1 MNDAPDA
8 SRSAALRSNA
18 SDALRSDAAAAPRRQ
33 FLLERI
39 IEASARNGFLV
50 IVLTVLGIGGGLWAL
65 NQTALDA
72 IPDLSDVQ
80 VIVYT
85 QWEGRS
91 PDLIE
96 DQITY
101 PISSRF
107 IAAPKV
113 KFVRGESMFGK
124 SFVYVIF
131 QDGTDIYWARSR
143 VMEYLSA
150 VRGMLPE
157 GVNPMIGPDATGVG
171 WVYEYALVDKTGK
184 HNLAE
189 LRSFQDWHLR
199 YALESVKGVS
209 EVAVVGGFVKQY
221 QVDLDPNKLLA
232 YGIPISEVVNKIRM
246 SNGDVGGKIFEVGST
261 EYYVRGRGYI
271 KSVADIEDIPLK
283 SAKGTPVFVK
293 NVGTVHLGSDLRR
306 GVAELNG
313 EGEVVGGIV
322 VMRYG
327 ENALRV
333 IDGIKRKLEE
343 IKSSLPEG
351 VEVVA
356 TYDRS
361 QLIKRSIAT
370 LREKLIEESIVVALV
385 CLVFL
390 WHIRSAL
397 VAIITLPIAI
407 LLSFLPMFQMQL
419 TSNIMSLGGIAI
431 AIGAM
436 VDSAIIMVENAHK
449 YLEHFRDENGRDP
462 TNAERIEVIINAA
475 KSVGRPLF
483 FALLVITASFI
494 PVFSLEAQE
503 GRLFKPLA
511 FTKTFSM
518 FFAALLGVTLVPV
531 LMIIFVRGRITPEK
545 TNPIN
550 RLLIWLYQPFV
561 HFVLRFRWLTI
572 LTALAIMAAT
582 IYPFNKLGKE
592 FMPPLNE
599 GDILYMP
606 TAVAGISVS
615 EATKILQIQDRMLRE
630 FPEVESV
637 FGKAG
642 ESETSTDPAPL
653 SMIETVVKLKPP
665 EQWRPG
671 MTWEKLLAE
680 MNEKIKTPGMANI
693 FWMPIQTRTEMLT
706 TGFRSILG
714 IKVFGPDLAKIQD
727 VGVQIEKALSDFPGT
742 RSVFAERTTGGYFL
756 DFTPDRKVAARYGLT
771 VGDVND
777 IVETAIG
784 GKTIAMTVEG
794 RERYPIS
801 VRYARDFRE
810 DLDALKRVL
819 VPVPMEG
826 PMSEAPSRGASGGQG
841 MNAPARSGSSAPA
854 LTQIPIS
861 MLADISYKTG
871 PPSIRNENGQL
882 VGFVFVDITGDDIQG
897 YVNAAAERIKERVQF
912 PPGYYI
918 QWAGQFE
925 YLKSAEERLKVVV
938 PFTLLIIFVLIYMNT
953 KSTVKTFI
961 VLLAVPFSL
970 VGAFWFLYLLHYNM
984 SVAVWVGLIA
994 LAGLDAETG
1003 VVMLLYLDH
1012 AWEKFRDAGR
1022 MNTMGDLQAAVIEG
1036 AVQRIRPKIMTIC
1049 AILFGLLPI
1058 MWSPTTQSGAD
1069 VMKRIAAPM
1078 IGGVVTSGILEL
1090 LIYPVIF
1097 LMWRRRHLPIT
1108 TRDSMN
1114 VTEAVVSGSGGTPT
1128 APSTPEVSAKRSGG
1142 RMVLLGAMIL
1152 VALGAGGYFAW
1163 QKFGPLRTG
1172 GPITG
1177 TAFAT
1182 QTVNG
1187 LTVTLIH
1194 PKGQLIYAE
1203 NDFLIEFR
1211 EVGGALVDVG
1221 TVTFVLDMN
1230 MPGMVMH
1237 NSATVKPTRT
1247 PGQYRA
1253 SLKPD
1258 MAGDWTAKV
1267 EYDGPHGKGSVSFS
1281 VAVSAYTSA
1290 KEAPAPPAKVGL
1302 NGAQRQAAQEIFD
1315 IANVISAS
1323 LAADKLNDFNQAVGR
1338 LPAVL
1343 PRLQAA
1349 FERHSW
1355 LPLIQKFAGAV
1366 APSEAKS
1373 LEDARKAFYPF
1384 TAGVVEFAKT
1394 ARQQAALFATLK
1406 IYKCPMAPKPGQTS
1420 FWIQLQGPLRNPFYG
1435 AEMLDCGS
1443 EVNP

>member
-1 MNDAPDA
+1 METSIQATSPQ
-8 SRSAALRSNA
+8 RT
-18 SDALRSDAAAAPRRQ
+18 P

-39 IEASARNGFLV
+39 IDASARNFFLV
-50 IVLTVLGIGGGLWAL
+50 FILVIFGIAGGIWAL
-65 NQTALDA
+65 SKTPLDA

-85 QWEGRS
+85 DWEGRS
-91 PDLIE
+91 PDLVE

-101 PISSRF
+101 PISTRF

-131 QDGTDIYWARSR
+131 EDGTDIYWARSR
-143 VMEYLSA
+143 VIEYLSA

-157 GVNPMIGPDATGVG
+157 GVNPVIGPDATGVG
-171 WVYEYALVDKTGK
+171 WVFEYALVDKTGK
-184 HNLAE
+184 NNLAD

-209 EVAVVGGFVKQY
+209 EVAPVGGFVKQY
-221 QVDLDPNKLLA
+221 QVDLDPNKLSA

-246 SNGDVGGKIFEVGST
+246 SNGDVGGKVFELGST
-261 EYYVRGRGYI
+261 EYYVRGRGYV
-271 KSVADIEDIPLK
+271 KSVADIENIPLK
-283 SAKGTPVFVK
+283 SQSGTPVYVK
-293 NVGTVHLGSDLRR
+293 NLGVVHLGPDLRR

-333 IDGIKRKLEE
+333 IDGIKKKLEE
-343 IKSSLPEG
+343 IRPSFPPG
-351 VEVVA
+351 VELVT

-361 QLIKRSIAT
+361 QLINRSIST

-407 LLSFLPMFQMQL
+407 LLSFIPMYWLGL

-449 YLEHFRDENGRDP
+449 FLEHFREEKGRDP
-462 TNAERIEVIINAA
+462 SNAERIEVIISAA

-483 FALLVITASFI
+483 FALLVITVSFI

-518 FFAALLGVTLVPV
+518 FFAALLGVSLVPV
-531 LMIIFVRGRITPEK
+531 LMLVFVRGKITSEAK
-545 TNPIN
+545 NPVN
-550 RLLIWLYQPFV
+550 RFLIWAYQPFV

-572 LTALAIMAAT
+572 ILALLVMAIT
-582 IYPFNKLGKE
+582 VYPFMKLGKE

-599 GDILYMP
+599 GDILFMP
-606 TAVAGISVS
+606 TAVPGMTVT
-615 EATKILQIQDRMLRE
+615 EATKVLQTQDRMLRE

-642 ESETSTDPAPL
+642 QSETSTDPAPL
-653 SMIETVVKLKPP
+653 SMFETVLRLKPP
-665 EQWRPG
+665 NEWRPG
-671 MTWEKLLAE
+671 MTWEKLIAQ

-706 TGFRSILG
+706 TGFRSVLG
-714 IKVFGPDLAKIQD
+714 IKVFGPDLAKIQEI
-727 VGVQIEKALSDFPGT
+727 GVQIEKALTDFPNT

-756 DFTPDRKVAARYGLT
+756 DFTPNRQTAARYGLT

-794 RERYPIS
+794 RERYPIN

-810 DLDALKRVL
+810 DMDALKRVL
-819 VPVPMEG
+819 VPLPMIQAET
-826 PMSEAPSRGASGGQG
+826 
-841 MNAPARSGSSAPA
+841 APAPGAMSARKRGDNRMGEA
-854 LTQIPIS
+854 TQLAHVPIS
-861 MLADISYKTG
+861 MLADIRFKTG
-871 PPSIRNENGQL
+871 APSIRNENGQL
-882 VGFVFVDITGDDIQG
+882 VGFVFVDITSDDIQG
-897 YVNAAAERIKERVQF
+897 YVDAAAKRINETVQF

-925 YLKSAEERLKVVV
+925 YLKSAEQRLKIVV
-938 PFTLLIIFVLIYMNT
+938 PFTLLIIFVLIYVNT
-953 KSTVKTFI
+953 KSAVKTCI

-970 VGAFWFLYLLHYNM
+970 VGAFWFLYVLGYNLSM
-984 SVAVWVGLIA
+984 AVWVGLIA

-1022 MNTMGDLQAAVIEG
+1022 MKTLSDLNEAVIEG
-1036 AVQRIRPKIMTIC
+1036 AVQRIRPKVMTIC

-1090 LIYPVIF
+1090 LLYPVIYV
-1097 LMWRRRHLPIT
+1097 LWRKRHLVLQNRAT
-1108 TRDSMN
+1108 ATR
-1114 VTEAVVSGSGGTPT
+1114 
-1128 APSTPEVSAKRSGG
+1128 
-1142 RMVLLGAMIL
+1142 
-1152 VALGAGGYFAW
+1152 
-1163 QKFGPLRTG
+1163 
-1172 GPITG
+1172 
-1177 TAFAT
+1177 
-1182 QTVNG
+1182 
-1187 LTVTLIH
+1187 
-1194 PKGQLIYAE
+1194 
-1203 NDFLIEFR
+1203 
-1211 EVGGALVDVG
+1211 
-1221 TVTFVLDMN
+1221 
-1230 MPGMVMH
+1230 
-1237 NSATVKPTRT
+1237 
-1247 PGQYRA
+1247 
-1253 SLKPD
+1253 
-1258 MAGDWTAKV
+1258 
-1267 EYDGPHGKGSVSFS
+1267 
-1281 VAVSAYTSA
+1281 
-1290 KEAPAPPAKVGL
+1290 
-1302 NGAQRQAAQEIFD
+1302 
-1315 IANVISAS
+1315 
-1323 LAADKLNDFNQAVGR
+1323 
-1338 LPAVL
+1338 
-1343 PRLQAA
+1343 
-1349 FERHSW
+1349 
-1355 LPLIQKFAGAV
+1355 
-1366 APSEAKS
+1366 
-1373 LEDARKAFYPF
+1373 
-1384 TAGVVEFAKT
+1384 
-1394 ARQQAALFATLK
+1394 
-1406 IYKCPMAPKPGQTS
+1406 
-1420 FWIQLQGPLRNPFYG
+1420 
-1435 AEMLDCGS
+1435 
-1443 EVNP
+1443 